1 MPPSPKHYLESLDS
15 AQLAQLISALVQRGL
30 VSAPAALPTGSG
42 APYSATCTEPSHS
55 HPTSSLSD
63 SGTTLGVADVAET
76 LSLPRRLPTPRKAR
90 RGRSSGSRSQHTR
103 PNAQTTWY
111 TVTVGYK
118 VGVFQGWNAVA
129 PSVLDLEGAVYLPHT
144 SHAAACAH
152 YASTMANDQVEI
164 VLTDN
169 KDDT

>member
-42 APYSATCTEPSHS
+42 APYLATCTEPSHS

-76 LSLPRRLPTPRKAR
+76 LSLPRRLLTPRKAR
-90 RGRSSGSRSQHTR
+90 RGRSSGSRSQHAR

-118 VGVFQGWNAVA
+118 ECRCSCQSWTWKALYTS
-129 PSVLDLEGAVYLPHT
+129 PIPLMPLPVLTTP
-144 SHAAACAH
+144 AA
-152 YASTMANDQVEI
+152 MANDQVEI
-164 VLTDN
+164 VLTDDE
-169 KDDT
+169 DDT